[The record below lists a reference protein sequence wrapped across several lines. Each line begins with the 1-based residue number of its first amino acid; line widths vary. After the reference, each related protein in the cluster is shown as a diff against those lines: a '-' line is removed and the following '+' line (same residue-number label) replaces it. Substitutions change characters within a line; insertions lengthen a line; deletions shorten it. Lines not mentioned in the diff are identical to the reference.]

1 MVGEPMRSKE
11 TIREEIRRT
20 TERLN
25 SYYAR
30 EKEMLEGGTQAYTV
44 GSRSLQRYQ
53 TSLSAIQEEIR
64 KLEKKLNE
72 LNAELN
78 SGSSRRAVSVVP
90 HDW

>member
-30 EKEMLEGGTQAYTV
+30 EKEMLEGGIH
-44 GSRSLQRYQ
+44 SRL
-53 TSLSAIQEEIR
+53 TKPSAISDLSQCY
-64 KLEKKLNE
+64 
-72 LNAELN
+72 
-78 SGSSRRAVSVVP
+78 SGRNPQA
-90 HDW
+90 